1 MFLYYITKRLR
12 GCLIFI
18 ILVLALITHAGT
30 TGKITGTVVEKENGK
45 PLYGVNVIV
54 EGTSFGCATDANG
67 YYAILNVTPGTYD
80 IVFSMIG
87 YSNTKYENIRI
98 RIDQTT
104 TLNAVLKSTIL
115 DLGESITVIGKKS
128 IVQRDLTS
136 TISIVGSE
144 EIRSMPVEDFS
155 EVLEIQAGVV
165 RGSTG
170 ELHVRGGRSD
180 EIVYMLD
187 GISITDPY
195 SGGQAIEVENEMI
208 QELQLIS
215 GTFNAEYGQAMSGI
229 VEIVSKEG
237 GIKTGGNI
245 STYFGDYYS
254 THTDFFRAI
263 DDYDPLAIVNYQF
276 SLHGPLYFKNLTF
289 FTTGRYYDNDGW
301 IMGLRRFMP
310 RDSSSF
316 QEADPDNWYI
326 EESGDSSILP
336 MNNYK
341 KITLQGKITFTPIH
355 NIKLSWNTLWND
367 VRYRDL
373 DSPTSK
379 YGVYEHLFQLNPDGG
394 LNRFQTGISNIFQL
408 NYTLSSKAFFTIKY
422 SSTKNCY
429 KHYVYSD
436 PCDSLGYAQN
446 PSDSIGYVDPDRL
459 KDAQQYAFYTG
470 GTNME
475 HFKRSSR
482 YNLIKFDIT
491 SQINR
496 LNQVKVGFE
505 LKKHHLKLNEFY
517 IIPRKS
523 SGFEEDKPFKPDI
536 PFLNSIYHN
545 EYDKKP
551 VEFACYLQDKVELSD
566 IIFNLGVRYDYFEPD
581 AIFPADLRDPSN
593 SKYYIVNFGSY
604 QDRVEAKT
612 YSGDRAAILDS
623 ADVLGNPWKYK
634 YKKAKTKHQFS
645 PRLGFSFP
653 ITDKGAMHFSHGYFF
668 QMPSFQYLYV
678 NPEFELAEED
688 ISTLMGNGNLNPQQ
702 TIIYEVGLQQQ
713 FGEDVGIDI
722 TGFYKDIRNL
732 LGAEIHQLYTGL
744 RYARFANID
753 YGNTRGFT
761 LSVSKRRSY
770 GFSGSMSYTFQI
782 AEGNA
787 SDPKA
792 AFEDASSNPP
802 VESEIQVVS
811 LDWDQRHTMNF
822 NFSLGAANNWSIG
835 FIGRI
840 GSGLP
845 YTPALRNVRTKFEN
859 SERKKTTSC
868 FDLRAEKEFRF
879 GPVNLSLF
887 CKVYNLFDIKN
898 ELIVYSDTGRSGY
911 TLQKLY
917 AFSVQGV
924 NTVDEYFNRP
934 DFYSEPRRVVIGTL
948 LEF

>member
-1 MFLYYITKRLR
+1 
-12 GCLIFI
+12 
-18 ILVLALITHAGT
+18 
-30 TGKITGTVVEKENGK
+30 
-45 PLYGVNVIV
+45 
-54 EGTSFGCATDANG
+54 
-67 YYAILNVTPGTYD
+67 
-80 IVFSMIG
+80 
-87 YSNTKYENIRI
+87 
-98 RIDQTT
+98 
-104 TLNAVLKSTIL
+104 
-115 DLGESITVIGKKS
+115 
-128 IVQRDLTS
+128 
-136 TISIVGSE
+136 
-144 EIRSMPVEDFS
+144 
-155 EVLEIQAGVV
+155 
-165 RGSTG
+165 
-170 ELHVRGGRSD
+170 
-180 EIVYMLD
+180 
-187 GISITDPY
+187 
-195 SGGQAIEVENEMI
+195 
-208 QELQLIS
+208 
-215 GTFNAEYGQAMSGI
+215 
-229 VEIVSKEG
+229 
-237 GIKTGGNI
+237 
-245 STYFGDYYS
+245 
-254 THTDFFRAI
+254 
-263 DDYDPLAIVNYQF
+263 
-276 SLHGPLYFKNLTF
+276 
-289 FTTGRYYDNDGW
+289 
-301 IMGLRRFMP
+301 
-310 RDSSSF
+310 
-316 QEADPDNWYI
+316 
-326 EESGDSSILP
+326 
-336 MNNYK
+336 
-341 KITLQGKITFTPIH
+341 
-355 NIKLSWNTLWND
+355 
-367 VRYRDL
+367 
-373 DSPTSK
+373 
-379 YGVYEHLFQLNPDGG
+379 
-394 LNRFQTGISNIFQL
+394 
-408 NYTLSSKAFFTIKY
+408 
-422 SSTKNCY
+422 
-429 KHYVYSD
+429 
-436 PCDSLGYAQN
+436 
-446 PSDSIGYVDPDRL
+446 
-459 KDAQQYAFYTG
+459 
-470 GTNME
+470 ME

-581 AIFPADLRDPSN
+581 AIVPADLRDPSN
-593 SKYYIVNFGSY
+593 SKYYIVNLGSY

-668 QMPSFQYLYV
+668 QIPSFQYLYV

-713 FGEDVGIDI
+713 FGEDVGIDV